1 MSNMN
6 ETTMNET
13 MMDLALEQLF
23 NELIEY
29 IPAE

>member
-1 MSNMN
+1 MNNMN

>member
-1 MSNMN
+1 MNNMN
-6 ETTMNET
+6 EATMNET